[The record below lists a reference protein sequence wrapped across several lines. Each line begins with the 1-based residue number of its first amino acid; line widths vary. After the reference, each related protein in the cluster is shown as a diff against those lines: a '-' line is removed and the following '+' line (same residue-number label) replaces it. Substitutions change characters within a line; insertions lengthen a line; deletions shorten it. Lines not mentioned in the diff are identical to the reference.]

1 MPLAHVSGGVS
12 NFSFSFRGNDTVREA
27 MHSIFLFH
35 AIKAGMD
42 MGIVNAGQ
50 LAVYQDVPTPL
61 REAIEGVLFNRSPD
75 ATERLLELAQQFKGG
90 GAAAKIE
97 DMAWRSLPVNDRLSH
112 ALVHGIDA
120 YVVEDT
126 EAARLEATRP
136 LDVIEGPLMAGMN
149 VVGDL
154 FGSGK
159 MFLPQVVKSARV
171 MKKAVAHLLPFME
184 DEKDAVKEPAG
195 RIVMAT
201 VKGDVHDIGKNIV
214 GVVLQCN
221 GYEVID
227 LGVMT
232 PTQKILDAAR
242 EANANMIG
250 LSGLITP
257 SLDEMVHV
265 ASEMERQGFDIP
277 LLIGG
282 ATTSKVHTAVKINP
296 NYTKGQTVYV
306 TDASRAV
313 GIASQLLS
321 KTQKSDFVSATRK
334 EYKEIAAKH
343 ASARSPG
350 RRLTIQQARDNK
362 PKFDW
367 SSYAPPGPS
376 YFGTKQYGPYDL
388 AELAR
393 YIDWTPFFQTWELVG
408 QYPSILDDDKVG
420 EAARGLFKDAQAML
434 ARIIEGKWLT
444 AKAVVGFWPANSD
457 GDDIVIYG
465 DKARKFPVHRLH
477 TIRQQMSRE
486 SDKPNMALSDFI
498 APIGKGED
506 FIGGFAVT
514 AGLGEDEHIKR
525 FEADKDDYSAILLRA
540 LADRLAEAFAERM
553 HERVRKEFWGY
564 AKDEHLSSA
573 DLVREKYRGIRPAP
587 GYPAQPD
594 HTEKGTLFKLLDAED
609 RVDIKLT
616 ESFAMFP
623 GSSVSGLY
631 FSHPESRYFGT
642 GRIERDQVEDYARRK
657 GWDIAVAERWLSP
670 ILNYDPKAKDAA

>member
-1 MPLAHVSGGVS
+1 
-12 NFSFSFRGNDTVREA
+12 
-27 MHSIFLFH
+27 
-35 AIKAGMD
+35 
-42 MGIVNAGQ
+42 
-50 LAVYQDVPTPL
+50 
-61 REAIEGVLFNRSPD
+61 
-75 ATERLLELAQQFKGG
+75 
-90 GAAAKIE
+90 
-97 DMAWRSLPVNDRLSH
+97 
-112 ALVHGIDA
+112 
-120 YVVEDT
+120 
-126 EAARLEATRP
+126 
-136 LDVIEGPLMAGMN
+136 
-149 VVGDL
+149 
-154 FGSGK
+154 
-159 MFLPQVVKSARV
+159 
-171 MKKAVAHLLPFME
+171 
-184 DEKDAVKEPAG
+184 
-195 RIVMAT
+195 
-201 VKGDVHDIGKNIV
+201 
-214 GVVLQCN
+214 
-221 GYEVID
+221 
-227 LGVMT
+227 
-232 PTQKILDAAR
+232 
-242 EANANMIG
+242 
-250 LSGLITP
+250 
-257 SLDEMVHV
+257 
-265 ASEMERQGFDIP
+265 
-277 LLIGG
+277 
-282 ATTSKVHTAVKINP
+282 
-296 NYTKGQTVYV
+296 
-306 TDASRAV
+306 
-313 GIASQLLS
+313 
-321 KTQKSDFVSATRK
+321 
-334 EYKEIAAKH
+334 
-343 ASARSPG
+343 
-350 RRLTIQQARDNK
+350 
-362 PKFDW
+362 
-367 SSYAPPGPS
+367 
-376 YFGTKQYGPYDL
+376 
-388 AELAR
+388 
-393 YIDWTPFFQTWELVG
+393 LVG

-465 DKARKFPVHRLH
+465 DKARKFPIHRLH

-553 HERVRKEFWGY
+553 HERARKEFWDY

-573 DLVREKYRGIRPAP
+573 DLIGEKYRGIRPAP